1 MTELSITT
9 GAAGRR
15 ARGMTPAGIQSQ
27 RQLLLRRLLY
37 VLLVCV
43 TCAVLAYGIALAL
56 GLNRTGASLPESAI
70 FVLSLLGLPWFA
82 TGLWNALI
90 GLWLLHGKR
99 DGLHKAAPYLRA
111 AETSTPL
118 RLRVA
123 LIMTI
128 RNEDPRRAFARFS
141 AVRDDLVATGEAS
154 LIDYFVLSDTSDE
167 QIANMEQAHC
177 DDWNVRSRGGKLI
190 YRRREVN
197 ADFKA
202 GNIRDFLER
211 WGESYDLML
220 PLDADSVMSGDAIVR
235 LIRVMQAYPKLGI
248 LQSLTVGTPAQS
260 AFARLFQFGMR
271 HSMRSYTM
279 GGAWWSG
286 DCGPYWGH
294 NALIRVRPF
303 RDHCEL
309 PVLPGKPPLG
319 GSILSHDQLEAALMR
334 RAGYEVRVVPVEGGS
349 YEDNPPA
356 LLEFAK
362 RDVRWCQGN
371 MQYWPF
377 ITWPGLKMVSCVQ
390 IALAILMYLG
400 SAATTVSIGLAL
412 IIAASG
418 GFKNVDREAAT
429 IVLALIYIIS
439 LVPKLAGLADVA
451 LTKGGTG
458 KYGGSARLGL
468 GAASEIVF
476 SWVMGVI
483 ITLRSTVFMASLLF
497 RRTVSWGGQVRDAH
511 GLSWRDAAFSLWPET
526 LTGAALFLAMRISA
540 PQTLVW
546 AMPIIA
552 ALGLSIP
559 FAVLT
564 SSPRFG
570 RLLASWGLCGIPEEF
585 ERTGILARLQ
595 VPVKKGEQPF
605 TPPAHGPVPLAVEEE
620 ALAQ

>member
-9 GAAGRR
+9 GAAGRH

-43 TCAVLAYGIALAL
+43 TCAVLAYGIARAL

-111 AETSTPL
+111 AETSTSL

-167 QIANMEQAHC
+167 RIANMEQALC
-177 DDWNVRSRGGKLI
+177 DDWNGRCRGGKLI

-197 ADFKA
+197 TDFKA
-202 GNIRDFLER
+202 GNVRDFLER

-303 RDHCEL
+303 RDLCEL

-377 ITWPGLKMVSCVQ
+377 ITWPGLKMVSRVQ

-412 IIAASG
+412 VIAASG
-418 GFKNVDREAAT
+418 GFENRHDRPGSDLHHKLGAKACGACRRRFDKRWHRQIWRLCASRARCRLGNCLLLGSRGHYHAALDRLHGEFAFPT
-429 IVLALIYIIS
+429 NRQLGRTGAGCLRA
-439 LVPKLAGLADVA
+439 KLARRCLLPMAGDPDRGCPIPGNENIGTSNACLGYADYSRPW
-451 LTKGGTG
+451 TFDPFC
-458 KYGGSARLGL
+458 
-468 GAASEIVF
+468 GANLVTA
-476 SWVMGVI
+476 
-483 ITLRSTVFMASLLF
+483 F
-497 RRTVSWGGQVRDAH
+497 R
-511 GLSWRDAAFSLWPET
+511 
-526 LTGAALFLAMRISA
+526 
-540 PQTLVW
+540 
-546 AMPIIA
+546 
-552 ALGLSIP
+552 
-559 FAVLT
+559 
-564 SSPRFG
+564 
-570 RLLASWGLCGIPEEF
+570 
-585 ERTGILARLQ
+585 
-595 VPVKKGEQPF
+595 
-605 TPPAHGPVPLAVEEE
+605 
-620 ALAQ
+620 